1 MYVLAGAG
9 QGTVE
14 AIQAFLKNNCK
25 HKKSE
30 GLLRLAARV
39 ELLLQLQTSCDDYGA
54 FEALSTAM
62 RDRVL
67 MATDTDV
74 FVQDVV
80 PLLFPGL
87 NLLKISKKSGNQS
100 RFLLDDGKKYVW
112 QRDRMLIK
120 KPGTSAYVYDAAAR
134 SDERRMYFGWCM
146 LRCQN
151 NQMYFGWRML
161 PCQNNQN
168 CCVCS
173 SRDSLWRMLADL
185 TL

>member
-1 MYVLAGAG
+1 MCVLAGAG

-14 AIQAFLKNNCK
+14 AIQAFLTDNCE
-25 HKKSE
+25 HEEAE

-39 ELLLQLQTSCDDYGA
+39 ELLLQRQKSCDYYGA
-54 FEALSTAM
+54 FKALSAVM

-74 FVQDVV
+74 FVQVVV

-87 NLLKISKKSGNQS
+87 HLLKIFEESGNRS
-100 RFLLDDGKKYVW
+100 RFLLDDGNEYIW

-120 KPGTSAYVYDAAAR
+120 KPGARASVYDAAAR
-134 SDERRMYFGWCM
+134 SDERRKNFGSAHAA
-146 LRCQN
+146 
-151 NQMYFGWRML
+151 L
-161 PCQNNQN
+161 PKQPELLC
-168 CCVCS
+168 CS
-173 SRDSLWRMLADL
+173 SRDSFWRTLADL